1 MPKHPHFSEQTT
13 NAQIPGAQTAA
24 GPDRAPQA
32 AGPLAAPELPPSRLV
47 FTFGRGTRGKSF
59 WARWAID
66 RALNAGRDIAIGD
79 FDRQNQSLRGFFGDA
94 RCTVPAGAE
103 DSDIEECLQDLAEV
117 AIAQPTNGIIDF
129 GAGDT
134 TLRRASR
141 KIGGLADFL
150 EGSGVGCTAVHVFGP
165 SLDDLA
171 VLRELEPAPKS
182 RDALEQKG
190 VFAPRCTI
198 LVLNEALVPPGSSPE
213 RIYKPLL
220 EHPVFQAA
228 VERGAIPA
236 FMPRLD
242 VAREI
247 ELKHLGFIAAEAG
260 QPGPDGTRI
269 GPWNRSLIR
278 TWRQTMEKIHQD
290 VLGWLP

>member
-1 MPKHPHFSEQTT
+1 VPKHPQSFDQTT
-13 NAQIPGAQTAA
+13 NNQILGIQAAAVPGR
-24 GPDRAPQA
+24 GSQA
-32 AGPLAAPELPPSRLV
+32 AGPLTAPELLSRLV

-66 RALNAGRDIAIGD
+66 RALNAGRDIVIGD
-79 FDRQNQSLRGFFGDA
+79 FDRQNQSLRTLYGDA

-103 DSDIEECLQDLAEV
+103 DADVEEGLRDLAE
-117 AIAQPTNGIIDF
+117 AAMEQPRTGIVDF

-134 TLRRASR
+134 TLRRVSR
-141 KIGGLADFL
+141 KLGGFARFL
-150 EGSGVGCTAVHVFGP
+150 EENRVGCTAVHVFGP

-171 VLRELEPAPKS
+171 VLKDLEPQPKARDELE
-182 RDALEQKG
+182 RQG
-190 VFAPRCTI
+190 VFAPRSTI

-213 RIYKPLL
+213 RSYKPLIS
-220 EHPVFQAA
+220 HPVFQAA
-228 VERGAIPA
+228 VERGAVPV

-247 ELKHLGFIAAEAG
+247 ELKRLGFIAAEAG

-278 TWRQTMEKIHQD
+278 TWRQTMETIHQD